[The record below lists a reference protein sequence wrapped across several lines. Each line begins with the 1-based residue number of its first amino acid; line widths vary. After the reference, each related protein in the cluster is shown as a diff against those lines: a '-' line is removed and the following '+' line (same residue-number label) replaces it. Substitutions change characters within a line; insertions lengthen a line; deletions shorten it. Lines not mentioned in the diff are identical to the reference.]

1 MNNYEYDVVTRA
13 VKVLSEVLESNNI
26 EYQKIKI
33 KFGHKS
39 WFVKEFTPDCSI
51 IHSIG
56 KKKNHENG

>member
-1 MNNYEYDVVTRA
+1 MNNYEYDVVMRA

-39 WFVKEFTPDCSI
+39 WFVKEFTPAWSI
-51 IHSIG
+51 IHSTE
-56 KKKNHENG
+56 KEENHENS